1 MTTSPLRAIPASDPE
16 IAPRGVERALASQ
29 RRKYEDEVERLVDAT
44 FRVMR
49 ARDTAEPTVS
59 EILAEAKLSTSSFYR
74 HFPGKDDLFL
84 TLLERAH
91 SMTRRHIEEK
101 VGSSR
106 DPIDQIEQWVRAMFD
121 LLRTEDLVTANR
133 PFLLAHPRLLERFP
147 DEINSGF
154 DALVKPLAL
163 SIGEARH
170 QAGLPPGDATL
181 DGRLVL
187 HQIFGMLV
195 DAAALHAPP
204 SPAVIDGV
212 VSYTL
217 RAVLAA
223 EPARRPGPNGS

>member
-1 MTTSPLRAIPASDPE
+1 MTASPLRTDLTSE
-16 IAPRGVERALASQ
+16 VGVAPRGVERALATH
-29 RRKYEDEVERLVDAT
+29 RRKYEDEVERLIDAT

-49 ARDTAEPTVS
+49 ARGTAEPTVS

-101 VGSSR
+101 IGSSS

-147 DEINSGF
+147 DEINAGF

-163 SIGEARH
+163 SIRQARH
-170 QAGLPPGDATL
+170 QAGQASGDAAL

-187 HQIFGMLV
+187 HQVFGILV
-195 DAAALHAPP
+195 DAAALNSTP

-223 EPARRPGPNGS
+223 EPARRVGH

>member
-1 MTTSPLRAIPASDPE
+1 MTTSPLRALPSSDVDV
-16 IAPRGVERALASQ
+16 APRGVERALAAH
-29 RRKYEDEVERLVDAT
+29 RRKYEDEVERLIDAT

-101 VGSSR
+101 VGASG

-154 DALVKPLAL
+154 DALVQPLAL
-163 SIGEARH
+163 SIREARQ
-170 QAGLPPGDATL
+170 QAGLPPGDAAL

-187 HQIFGMLV
+187 HQVFGILV
-195 DAAALHAPP
+195 DAAALHSPP
-204 SPAVIDGV
+204 SPAVVDGV
-212 VSYTL
+212 VSYTV
-217 RAVLAA
+217 RAILAS
-223 EPARRPGPNGS
+223 EPSPRPRH

>member
-1 MTTSPLRAIPASDPE
+1 VTSSPLRALPASRSE
-16 IAPRGVERALASQ
+16 VAPRGVERALASQ
-29 RRKYEDEVERLVDAT
+29 RRKYECEVERLIDAT

-49 ARDTAEPTVS
+49 TRDTAEPTVN

-91 SMTRRHIEEK
+91 SMTRHHIEER
-101 VGSSR
+101 VGSLT
-106 DPIDQIEQWVRAMFD
+106 DPVQQIEEWVRAMFD

-147 DEINSGF
+147 DEISAGF
-154 DALVKPLAL
+154 EALVKPLTA
-163 SIGEARH
+163 SIREARQ
-170 QAGLPPGDATL
+170 QAGLPPGDAAL

-187 HQIFGMLV
+187 HQIFGMLI
-195 DAAALHAPP
+195 DAAALHA
-204 SPAVIDGV
+204 SPTPAIIDGV

-217 RAVLAA
+217 RAVLAPTLR
-223 EPARRPGPNGS
+223 ETHHGT

>member
-1 MTTSPLRAIPASDPE
+1 MTTSPLRDLPTTSDPE
-16 IAPRGVERALASQ
+16 IAPRGVERALAAH
-29 RRKYEDEVERLVDAT
+29 RRKYEDEVERLVEAT
-44 FRVMR
+44 FRVMQ
-49 ARDTAEPTVS
+49 ARDSAEPTVS

-101 VGSSR
+101 VGSSI

-133 PFLLAHPRLLERFP
+133 PFLIAHPRLLERFP
-147 DEINSGF
+147 DEISAGF
-154 DALVKPLAL
+154 DALVTPLAL
-163 SIGEARH
+163 SIREARQ
-170 QAGLPPGDATL
+170 QAGLPPGDPGL

-187 HQIFGMLV
+187 HQVFGMLI
-195 DAAALHAPP
+195 DAAALHSPP
-204 SPAVIDGV
+204 SPAVIDHV

-217 RAVLAA
+217 RAVLAP
-223 EPARRPGPNGS
+223 EPARPSGH